1 MEHPLTTARH
11 NLLRLLCEQQNTD
24 GSFPSITF
32 SSETDHTETA
42 QTCFH
47 AALILGTLKTKA
59 AQGDQDTQNIVS
71 KGITF
76 LLNQQSAHGSWN
88 YWPRDT
94 AASKQWPYPD
104 DLDDTFV
111 ALSCIAHYR
120 PETFDEHMLVS
131 AVNLLIGNEVVEGGP
146 YGTWIVRSLKT
157 GSTTDPD
164 IDIDIVVNSNI
175 ACFLREHEIH
185 IPRLEQYIDREI
197 ARAFYEYQHDPE
209 QDPHFSSKYYQSPIV
224 IIYFLSRWYDG
235 PHRSMLAAYLREC
248 TKKWTGSNSEKPTA
262 IEMTLAATALLRFG
276 EPPETIAPLVAE
288 ILKACDLAAD
298 PASDATSNFAA
309 ITAPFP
315 FYIERKEQGTTFWSG
330 GVALNAAL
338 VFEALSLYEQV
349 LDTPAQPTASD
360 TSAERAKEISGAI
373 TNRFSNLLPELNE
386 VLVREIATIESAD
399 KNFEVRL
406 LPYMIWSELRPDLK
420 ERVPAEI
427 VNDLC
432 VANALGWIGF
442 SIYDDAID
450 APTAYDTKDIRIPL
464 ANICAREAAH
474 LFQECIYHAENISAI
489 SAPIENDLSAT
500 IIEILHQIDEANAW
514 ERIHC
519 RRNSERYLSLR
530 EPVPEFGNLEHLAQ
544 KSLGLALAPMII
556 MATVAGEKSET
567 IRTFFTHYLI
577 ARQLHDDA
585 HDWMN
590 DLEQGAI
597 NPVGAAVIRKT
608 LARHPEKR
616 ALDLRSDRLML
627 EKIFWYET
635 VDDIVALITQHAA
648 QARQTL
654 ESLSGY
660 GSFVSLENI
669 ITKIESSAER
679 TLHERNQARD
689 FLDAYTTGYAQ

>member
-1 MEHPLTTARH
+1 MEHSLTTAKHR
-11 NLLRLLCEQQNTD
+11 LLRLLREQQNTD
-24 GSFPSITF
+24 GSFPGTTF
-32 SSETDHTETA
+32 SLETDRTETA
-42 QTCFH
+42 PTCFH
-47 AALILGTLKTKA
+47 TSLILTALKTEIS
-59 AQGDQDTQNIVS
+59 QDFQHIVS
-71 KGITF
+71 KGIAF
-76 LLNQQSAHGSWN
+76 LLDQQSANGSWN
-88 YWPRDT
+88 YWPRNSD
-94 AASKQWPYPD
+94 ASKQWPYPD

-120 PETFDEHMLVS
+120 TETFDEHMLVA
-131 AVNLLIGNEVVEGGP
+131 AVNLLIGNEVAEGGP
-146 YGTWIVRSLKT
+146 YGTWIIRRPKT
-157 GSTTDPD
+157 SSRADTNTAPD
-164 IDIDIVVNSNI
+164 IDIAVNSNI
-175 ACFLREHEIH
+175 ACFLREHAIH
-185 IPRLEQYIDREI
+185 VPRLEQYIDREI

-235 PHRSMLAAYLREC
+235 PHRSMLAAYLRDC
-248 TKKWTGSNSEKPTA
+248 AKRWTGPNSEQSTTT
-262 IEMTLAATALLRFG
+262 EMALAVTALLRFG

-298 PASDATSNFAA
+298 PTSDTTSNFAA

-315 FYIERKEQGTTFWSG
+315 FYIERKEEGVTFWSG
-330 GVALNAAL
+330 SIALNAAL
-338 VFEALSLYEQV
+338 VFEALSLYGQV
-349 LDTPAQPTASD
+349 LDTPTQPTASD
-360 TSAERAKEISGAI
+360 TPAERAKEISGAI
-373 TNRFSNLLPELNE
+373 TNRFSALLPELKE
-386 VLVREIATIESAD
+386 VLAREIATIESAD

-432 VANALGWIGF
+432 VANVLGWIGF

-450 APTAYDTKDIRIPL
+450 APVHPDTKDIRIPL

-489 SAPIENDLSAT
+489 SAPIENDLSTT

-627 EKIFWYET
+627 EKIFWYKT